1 MGSGATI
8 HDTIKA
14 FKYDGVCTEDL
25 WPYITEKVTEE
36 PSQAAYEETKGTVAQ
51 NQRLIQDIETFKTCL
66 DKNKPFVFAF
76 YIYNRGF
83 DEAGRSG
90 VLPVPT
96 REERYKKPD
105 GCHAVMAVDYSNE
118 WNAFLI
124 LNSYGPE
131 WGEYGYFY
139 MPYEF
144 IITDPD
150 FCFNF
155 WTVTFNFDHNS
166 PAADHN
172 KPPLGT

>member
-1 MGSGATI
+1 MDDSATI

-76 YIYNRGF
+76 YVYDRCF

-90 VLPVPT
+90 VLPVLT
-96 REERYKKPD
+96 RKERYKKP
-105 GCHAVMAVDYSNE
+105 GCHAVMAV
-118 WNAFLI
+118 
-124 LNSYGPE
+124 
-131 WGEYGYFY
+131 
-139 MPYEF
+139 
-144 IITDPD
+144 
-150 FCFNF
+150 
-155 WTVTFNFDHNS
+155 VT
-166 PAADHN
+166 
-172 KPPLGT
+172 